1 MNLFLV
7 GGGGA
12 IGCICRYLLASA
24 LGEASGIPYGT
35 LAVNLLGSFALAL
48 VMSLPG
54 RFGDPQ
60 LRLLLG
66 TGFMGGFTTYST
78 FNLEVFRL
86 LQAGDWAR
94 ASLYLGG
101 TVGGCLLGAVLGT
114 LLGLSL
120 GRTFL

>member
-1 MNLFLV
+1 M
-7 GGGGA
+7 
-12 IGCICRYLLASA
+12 
-24 LGEASGIPYGT
+24 
-35 LAVNLLGSFALAL
+35 NLLGSFALAL